1 MQTGSQSRPFN
12 ESLRVQELSDKS
24 GHAQNRQPWR
34 STMETSEMRI
44 PTFVLEDRLFM
55 RRLERNINE
64 ELERLNKLVAE
75 QVELLQMRKELMAE
89 VNAAVMLR
97 WKNEVDAIPEL
108 ECSTREE
115 ANQ

>member
-1 MQTGSQSRPFN
+1 
-12 ESLRVQELSDKS
+12 
-24 GHAQNRQPWR
+24 
-34 STMETSEMRI
+34 METSEMRI